1 MGMGHAARAL
11 ILGPRGYAH
20 EPKGEEPSFM
30 SLGPCGHDY
39 YDYRERGK
47 RSNKKGPRSLNLGP
61 CGLIYSFLT
70 NAIFVTSKMSTIFI
84 NELVFVFGTGKHS
97 ITKT

>member
-11 ILGPRGYAH
+11 ILGPRGYAQ
-20 EPKGEEPSFM
+20 EPKGEEACCM

-47 RSNKKGPRSLNLGP
+47 VPIKKDQGPRTLVHV
-61 CGLIYSFLT
+61 GLIYSCLAFSILV
-70 NAIFVTSKMSTIFI
+70 ASQVTTIFI
-84 NELVFVFGTGKHS
+84 N
-97 ITKT
+97 